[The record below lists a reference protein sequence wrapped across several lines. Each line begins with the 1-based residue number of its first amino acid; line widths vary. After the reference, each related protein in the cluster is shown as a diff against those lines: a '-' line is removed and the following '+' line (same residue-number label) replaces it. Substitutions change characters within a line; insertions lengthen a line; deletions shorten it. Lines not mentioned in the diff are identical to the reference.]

1 LCPEESKRVQQKDP
15 HDLYQ
20 RFIQKHKTH
29 FERALAEI
37 NAGQKR
43 SCWSWYILPVAPF
56 IVNGVE
62 RGSSTNKHY
71 ALRTDEQVVAY
82 LRLEA
87 GGINLRR
94 NYLAMLNAIAAQLEK
109 GISFLRLMG
118 DLDEPKAR
126 SSFALFER
134 IAAEMGD
141 AELSRAC
148 KRVIY
153 LVEAPADPPAP
164 AAVAAG
170 PVQSQQEVSLD
181 SQFIGASHY

>member
-1 LCPEESKRVQQKDP
+1 M
-15 HDLYQ
+15 
-20 RFIQKHKTH
+20 
-29 FERALAEI
+29 
-37 NAGQKR
+37 
-43 SCWSWYILPVAPF
+43 
-56 IVNGVE
+56 NGVE

-94 NYLAMLNAIAAQLEK
+94 NYLAMLNAIAAQLET

-141 AELSRAC
+141 AELSSAC

-153 LVEAPADPPAP
+153 LVEAPADPPAAA
-164 AAVAAG
+164 AAVAA
-170 PVQSQQEVSLD
+170 VQSQQEVSLD
-181 SQFIGASHY
+181 SHFRSQQ